1 MALSKE
7 KILEYNKR
15 IMFSRMRVLINNS
28 FYGLLLMHMQLAL
41 DETCET
47 AATDGNRIWFGPA
60 FLDEI
65 SDSELDF
72 ILMHEILHVALRHC
86 LRDGDRDPELFN
98 VACDM
103 VVNSNI
109 LKSNDMD
116 LKSITVG
123 KYGISM
129 HKLPDGKEGYEY
141 TAEEAYDVLINSNPN
156 KKNNSNSSSS
166 SPETSSMDDHSKW
179 KEKKDAE
186 EDNDINDVWLQRVIE
201 AAKAVEKQEK
211 SNGRSTLPAGIE
223 RVLKELTQAQTDWK
237 TILSEFVQ
245 EEICDY
251 TFSPPDRRFEDSPF
265 FLPDFNGAEYFVSN
279 ILFMIDTSASMS
291 DKMVAAAYSEV
302 AGAIE
307 QFDGKLQGLLGF
319 FDASVIPPVPFE
331 NVKEVTK
338 IKAIG
343 GGGTSFEIIFDFVNK
358 YMTDNPPKCII
369 ILTDGYAPFPN
380 EAITNGIPVLW
391 LLNNDKVTPPWG
403 KIARITV

>member
-123 KYGISM
+123 
-129 HKLPDGKEGYEY
+129 
-141 TAEEAYDVLINSNPN
+141 
-156 KKNNSNSSSS
+156 
-166 SPETSSMDDHSKW
+166 
-179 KEKKDAE
+179 
-186 EDNDINDVWLQRVIE
+186 
-201 AAKAVEKQEK
+201 
-211 SNGRSTLPAGIE
+211 
-223 RVLKELTQAQTDWK
+223 
-237 TILSEFVQ
+237 
-245 EEICDY
+245 
-251 TFSPPDRRFEDSPF
+251 
-265 FLPDFNGAEYFVSN
+265 
-279 ILFMIDTSASMS
+279 
-291 DKMVAAAYSEV
+291 
-302 AGAIE
+302 
-307 QFDGKLQGLLGF
+307 
-319 FDASVIPPVPFE
+319 
-331 NVKEVTK
+331 
-338 IKAIG
+338 
-343 GGGTSFEIIFDFVNK
+343 
-358 YMTDNPPKCII
+358 
-369 ILTDGYAPFPN
+369 
-380 EAITNGIPVLW
+380 
-391 LLNNDKVTPPWG
+391 
-403 KIARITV
+403 